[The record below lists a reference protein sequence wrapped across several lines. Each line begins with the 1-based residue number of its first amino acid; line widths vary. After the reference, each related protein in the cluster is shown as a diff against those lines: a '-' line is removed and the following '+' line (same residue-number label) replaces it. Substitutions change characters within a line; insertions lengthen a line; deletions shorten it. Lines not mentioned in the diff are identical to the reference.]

1 MGRGVWGLQSMG
13 SQKVADTT
21 EATEHAHRHQD
32 QNEGFFYGLAGSM

>member
-13 SQKVADTT
+13 SQKLGDTT

-32 QNEGFFYGLAGSM
+32 QNEGVLYGFAGFM